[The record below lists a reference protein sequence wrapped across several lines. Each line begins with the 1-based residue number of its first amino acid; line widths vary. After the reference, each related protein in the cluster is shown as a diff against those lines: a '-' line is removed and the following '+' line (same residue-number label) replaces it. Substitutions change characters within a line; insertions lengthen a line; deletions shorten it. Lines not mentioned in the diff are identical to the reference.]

1 MESIVETIC
10 KTEQT
15 KYVIGLDYGT
25 LSARAVLVCVH
36 SGEVIAESIY
46 PYPHGILTTLPVSF
60 GTAGESGRAGPG
72 CAEEKLPADYALQEI
87 DDYVEAMYHTIREVV
102 EKAGCRPDDVIGI
115 GIDAT
120 SSTFLPLMQ
129 DSRPLGRTEQ
139 FAENPH
145 AQLKLWKHHGA
156 QAEADRIT
164 ALAKE
169 REIGRA
175 SCRER
180 V

>member
-1 MESIVETIC
+1 METIC

-46 PYPHGILTTLPVSF
+46 PYPHGILTTLSVSS
-60 GTAGESGRAGPG
+60 GTAGESGGAGPG
-72 CAEEKLPADYALQEI
+72 CGLEKLPADYALQEI

-102 EKAGCRPDDVIGI
+102 EK
-115 GIDAT
+115 
-120 SSTFLPLMQ
+120 
-129 DSRPLGRTEQ
+129 
-139 FAENPH
+139 
-145 AQLKLWKHHGA
+145 
-156 QAEADRIT
+156 
-164 ALAKE
+164 
-169 REIGRA
+169 IGRA
-175 SCRER
+175 H